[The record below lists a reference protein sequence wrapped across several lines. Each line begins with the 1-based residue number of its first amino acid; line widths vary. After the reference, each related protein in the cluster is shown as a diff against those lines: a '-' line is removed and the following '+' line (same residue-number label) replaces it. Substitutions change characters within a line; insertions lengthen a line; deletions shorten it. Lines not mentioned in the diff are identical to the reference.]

1 MDLIRYA
8 GTEPLLFP
16 DECTSVWDPVGCGGF
31 WASEHG
37 LLDGP
42 SPFVPSPSFQGERS
56 RKIDRLDATNR
67 SYYSGHIDRGIVMQK
82 IAAAQFKAQCLAVM
96 DQVSQS
102 GRPVVI
108 TKHGKPVVKLVPAN
122 ESEDE
127 IFGALAGIA
136 RIKGD
141 LENTVPASDW
151 GVE

>member
-1 MDLIRYA
+1 MKKIRGFVDRPRNYETPGNSA
-8 GTEPLLFP
+8 VGGRATDVSRTQLNRQLDTAKEVILF
-16 DECTSVWDPVGCGGF
+16 W
-31 WASEHG
+31 
-37 LLDGP
+37 
-42 SPFVPSPSFQGERS
+42 
-56 RKIDRLDATNR
+56 
-67 SYYSGHIDRGIVMQK
+67 SYRQGIVMQK
-82 IAAAQFKAQCLAVM
+82 MAAAQFKARCLAVM

-122 ESEDE
+122 EGEDE

-141 LENTVPASDW
+141 IEKTVPARDW